1 MSTKKQTVD
10 APNIKFVTLISI
22 IAAIGGLLFGFDT
35 AVVSGAIGF
44 LETKFSLNDFQVGWA
59 VSSLIVGAVVGAG
72 FAGVLSERFGRKKML
87 ILAAVLLILGSLGSA
102 IPETFNFYIISRI
115 LGGIGIGITSTLCP
129 LYNAEIAPTK
139 YRGRLVALNQLATV
153 TGIFLVYFVNLWI
166 TSSGDADWGVSTA
179 WRWMFGVGIIPGLI
193 FFVLLFFV
201 PESPR
206 WLMKKGRR
214 EEALLVLNKVHGK
227 TLAQKEVTEI
237 AKSFEQK
244 QGGFKDIFKN
254 PVLKTAL
261 IVGVILAVLQQ
272 VTGINAVM
280 YYAPEIFKQAG
291 AGQNAALIQTILVGL
306 VNFIFTILSIRLID
320 KLGRKTL
327 LMIGSAGM
335 AISLIVIA
343 ISFQVGINSGYL
355 LLVFILL
362 YVASFAISLGA
373 VVWVM
378 IAEMFPNH
386 IRGLATAIAAM
397 SLWIADFIVSQSFPS
412 LLSSIGTSATFAIY
426 AVMAIFT
433 FFFSWKKIPE
443 TKDVPLEEIEKLWA
457 KK

>member
-1 MSTKKQTVD
+1 MSTKHQTVD
-10 APNIKFVTLISI
+10 APNIKFVSLISI

-44 LETKFSLNDFQVGWA
+44 LETHFSLNDFQVGWA
-59 VSSLIVGAVVGAG
+59 VSSLIVGAVIGAG
-72 FAGVLSERFGRKKML
+72 FAGVLSEKFGRKKML
-87 ILAAVLLILGSLGSA
+87 LFAAILFILGSLGSA
-102 IPETFNFYIISRI
+102 IPETFNLYIISRI

-166 TSSGDADWGVSTA
+166 TSSGDEAWGITTA
-179 WRWMFGVGIIPGLI
+179 WRWMFGVGIIPGVI

-206 WLMKKGRR
+206 WLMKKGRT
-214 EEALLVLNKVHGK
+214 EEALKVLNKVHGP
-227 TLAQKEVTEI
+227 TLAKQESIEI
-237 AKSFEQK
+237 AKSFDHK
-244 QGGFKDIFKN
+244 SGGFKDIFGS
-254 PVLKTAL
+254 PILKTAL
-261 IVGVILAVLQQ
+261 FVGVVLAVLQQ

-343 ISFQVGINSGYL
+343 ICFQAGANNGYL
-355 LLVFILL
+355 LLAFILI

-397 SLWIADFIVSQSFPS
+397 SLWIADFVVSQSFPS
-412 LLSSIGTSATFAIY
+412 LLSSIGTAATFAIY

-457 KK
+457 KN

>member
-1 MSTKKQTVD
+1 MNTQQQTVD

-22 IAAIGGLLFGFDT
+22 IAAIGGLLFGYDT

-44 LETKFSLNDFQVGWA
+44 LETKFALNDFQVGWA
-59 VSSLIVGAVVGAG
+59 VSSMIVGAVIGAG
-72 FAGVLSERFGRKKML
+72 FAGIISEKFGRKKVL
-87 ILAAVLLILGSLGSA
+87 IFAAVLFILGSIGSA
-102 IPETFNFYIISRI
+102 IPETFSLYIVARI
-115 LGGIGIGITSTLCP
+115 LGGIGIGITSTICP

-179 WRWMFGVGIIPGLI
+179 WRWMFGVGIVPGII
-193 FFVLLFFV
+193 FFVLLFVV

-206 WLMKKGRR
+206 WLMKKGRKD
-214 EEALLVLNKVHGK
+214 EALVILNKVHG
-227 TLAQKEVTEI
+227 TEAAKQEIVDI

-244 QGGFKDIFKN
+244 QGRFKDIFSN
-254 PVLKTAL
+254 PALKTAL
-261 IVGVILAVLQQ
+261 WVGVILAVLQQ

-343 ISFQVGINSGYL
+343 ITFQVGINSGYL
-355 LLVFILL
+355 LLVFILIF
-362 YVASFAISLGA
+362 VASFAISLGA

-397 SLWIADFIVSQSFPS
+397 SLWIADFVVSQSFPS

-426 AVMAIFT
+426 AVMSIFT

-443 TKDVPLEEIEKLWA
+443 TKDVALEDIEKLWT
-457 KK
+457 K